1 MKFILQDQEI
11 KLTNQLLGGFN
22 LFLVSNEDDN
32 LSYMLTFPG
41 LEDVTVEFLNLPDWL
56 SYNDV
61 TKELSGTP
69 DGNNA
74 GNLLLNFKVTHKT
87 GESNETLEIV
97 VNSTVVL
104 GEGTTSKFTLP
115 VFDQL
120 RTHADLSDALIEDSA
135 YGNPG
140 VNLNSDDLTGTNSM
154 MKQLVNLQIIGYSQM
169 KIGKILLEIFY
180 IMKQLWMV
188 KKFQNQEIG

>member
-74 GNLLLNFKVTHKT
+74 GKLLLNFKVTHKT
-87 GESNETLEIV
+87 GISNEQLEIV
-97 VNSTVVL
+97 VNSTIVL
-104 GEGTTSKFTLP
+104 GEGTKTTFTLP
-115 VFDQL
+115 IFDQL
-120 RTHADLSDALIEDSA
+120 RTHADL
-135 YGNPG
+135 
-140 VNLNSDDLTGTNSM
+140 
-154 MKQLVNLQIIGYSQM
+154 
-169 KIGKILLEIFY
+169 
-180 IMKQLWMV
+180 
-188 KKFQNQEIG
+188 

>member
-61 TKELSGTP
+61 TKELIR
-69 DGNNA
+69 
-74 GNLLLNFKVTHKT
+74 LLKSHHRGFSELGKFCAISAKSLSSRSCVC
-87 GESNETLEIV
+87 G
-97 VNSTVVL
+97 NSTHTDAKPSSRGSEL
-104 GEGTTSKFTLP
+104 GRAG
-115 VFDQL
+115 QHML
-120 RTHADLSDALIEDSA
+120 RQGWPRRHGIQECWC
-135 YGNPG
+135 YRC
-140 VNLNSDDLTGTNSM
+140 VC
-154 MKQLVNLQIIGYSQM
+154 
-169 KIGKILLEIFY
+169 LLRGSPCRR
-180 IMKQLWMV
+180 Q
-188 KKFQNQEIG
+188 